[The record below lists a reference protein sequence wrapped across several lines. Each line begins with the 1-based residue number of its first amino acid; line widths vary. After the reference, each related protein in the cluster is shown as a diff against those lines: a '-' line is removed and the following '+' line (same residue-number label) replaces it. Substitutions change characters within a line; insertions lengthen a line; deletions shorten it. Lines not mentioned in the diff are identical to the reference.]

1 MFVGHITRMEMMRE
15 EVMLGEV
22 RNGEGSGTQEIGKQ
36 GQEMSWGRK
45 KEVRG
50 GCGKEQWRREQLRT
64 KSTDKYF
71 WGCCNGI
78 LPSVC

>member
-1 MFVGHITRMEMMRE
+1 MKQTSPRETNTACFPSDIEPRFKIYIHVSVYVFVGHITRMEMMRE

-45 KEVRG
+45 K
-50 GCGKEQWRREQLRT
+50 
-64 KSTDKYF
+64 
-71 WGCCNGI
+71 
-78 LPSVC
+78 

>member
-1 MFVGHITRMEMMRE
+1 MYVFVGHITRMEMMRE

-45 KEVRG
+45 K
-50 GCGKEQWRREQLRT
+50 
-64 KSTDKYF
+64 
-71 WGCCNGI
+71 
-78 LPSVC
+78 